1 MAFGARLAGRLSR
14 LCTALTVA
22 LALPTALVAQQTTG
36 TLAGT
41 ITDDAGGTPLAGA
54 QVFLPATRQGA
65 IADEQGHYSI
75 ANIKPGQIQV
85 RIRMLGYAQ
94 LERTVTIT
102 AGQTSTLDAALNRT
116 AVVLDA
122 TVVTATGE
130 ERTKQIGNAIST
142 IDSSS
147 IARAPVSDAQDILA
161 GRSPGVTVLQNSG
174 QPGAGGVIRLRGVN
188 SVSQGN
194 EPIIYVDGV
203 RIYNGATPTSVGG
216 RQGTLPLNDID
227 PADIARIEVVKGP
240 AATTLYGTEASGG
253 VIQIFTKR
261 GSSSKP
267 VWHAEAS
274 GGFNNIGHIGPDGDP
289 TGMFLNEC
297 RGANLVAGDGT
308 RFEDPTCPESGSWLS
323 NGAVQRY
330 SLSVR
335 GGSDNTS
342 YYASGNYAN
351 EKGVLPTGGNKD
363 GGFRGNFSFRPTEG
377 LELALSSS
385 YTRRDVDWVPDGNN
399 GSGVLLNVSRG
410 PFGNFQGSGCTD
422 EEVVCLN
429 NADIFTSSNSTKSDH
444 YITGLT
450 ITYAP
455 GEKLS
460 NRLAVGYDY
469 NNAIITD
476 LNPFGFP
483 RVPLGSLDRRN
494 WSQKLITVDYAGSVN
509 LPFGDSF
516 VSKSSWGGQLFDKR
530 HTFSSYSAD
539 NFSGPGLPT
548 LTSGA
553 LRNIGSDD
561 NDRVINAGFFLQEMI
576 GWKDR
581 LFLTGGLRVDG
592 NSAFGSGFGLQ
603 PYPKVSASYVIS
615 DESFWPSSVIETMK
629 LRGAIGES
637 GKAPGAFDA
646 RRTWAAIAAN
656 DGQPAV
662 TPEHIGNPD
671 LGPERTREYELGFDA
686 SALEGRIGVGF
697 TFYKQHT
704 FDALIPVLPVASN
717 GFTSSQLENV
727 GELNNR
733 GVELSVDAALIRR
746 ENLDWH
752 ARLNFT
758 TIKSEAGD
766 IGGQT
771 LTIAALQRMYVKE
784 GLPVPAYIGKK
795 ITNPNEFADPVIE
808 EDAYIGSAFPTKI
821 ISPSTSI
828 TFLKRFTF
836 DALGEFQI
844 GGHLLNATGYQNA
857 YKGVWQPCIATQAKM
872 EAFASGDNP
881 NALDD
886 VTALERAR
894 CTLKSSVRDYDWWIE
909 STDFFK
915 LRSVSLTYD
924 VPDDIVPGLRN
935 ASVTLAGK
943 NLFVSTDYT
952 GTDPE
957 VTDVRDNSFGRRDY
971 YNFPSYRT
979 FLASIRVTF

>member
-1 MAFGARLAGRLSR
+1 MSFEAGLAGRWLRSAARLAI
-14 LCTALTVA
+14 A
-22 LALPTALVAQQTTG
+22 LALPAALAAQQETG
-36 TLAGT
+36 TLTGT
-41 ITDDAGGTPLAGA
+41 ISDAAGGAPLAGA
-54 QVFLPATRQGA
+54 QVYLPSTRQGA
-65 IADEQGHYSI
+65 VADAQGHYSI
-75 ANIKPGQIQV
+75 TGIAPGQFQV
-85 RIRMLGYAQ
+85 RVRMLGYEQA
-94 LERTVTIT
+94 ERTVTIA
-102 AGQTSTLDAALNRT
+102 AGQPTTLDLSLGRT

-122 TVVTATGE
+122 TVVTATGN
-130 ERTKQIGNAIST
+130 ERAKQIGNAIST
-142 IDSSS
+142 IDSSE
-147 IARAPVSDAQDILA
+147 IARAPVSDPQDILA

-174 QPGAGGVIRLRGVN
+174 QPGAGGMIRLRGVN

-194 EPIIYVDGV
+194 QPIIYVDGV

-261 GSSSKP
+261 GSATKP
-267 VWHAEAS
+267 IWHAEAS
-274 GGFNNIGHIGPDGDP
+274 GGFNNIGHIGPDDDP

-297 RGANLVAGDGT
+297 RGPDLVAGDGT

-323 NGAVQRY
+323 NGPVQRY

-335 GGSDNTS
+335 GGSENTS
-342 YYASGNYAN
+342 YYASGNYAD

-363 GGFRGNFSFRPTEG
+363 GGFRGNFSFRPIDG

-385 YTRRDVDWVPDGNN
+385 YTRRDVQWVPDGNN
-399 GSGVLLNVSRG
+399 GSGVILNVSRG
-410 PFGNFQGSGCTD
+410 PFGNFQGTGCVD
-422 EEVVCLN
+422 EDVVCVN
-429 NADIFTSSNSTKSDH
+429 NAAIFSSDVSTKSDH

-455 GEKLS
+455 GEKVS

-469 NNAIITD
+469 NNAVITD

-483 RVPLGSLDRRN
+483 RVPLGSLARRN
-494 WSQKLITVDYAGSVN
+494 WGQKLITVDYAGSVN
-509 LPFGDSF
+509 VPIGSSF

-530 HTFSSYSAD
+530 HTFSSISAE

-548 LTSGA
+548 LTSAA
-553 LRNIGSDD
+553 LRNVDSDD
-561 NDRVINAGFFLQEMI
+561 NDRVINAGFFLQEML
-576 GWKDR
+576 GWRDR
-581 LFLTGGLRVDG
+581 LFVTGGLRVDG
-592 NSAFGSGFGLQ
+592 NSAFGTGFGLQ

-615 DESFWPSSVIETMK
+615 EEPFWPTSVIETMK

-646 RRTWAAIAAN
+646 RRTWASVAAN

-662 TPEHIGNPD
+662 TTDHVGNPD
-671 LGPERTREYELGFDA
+671 LGPERTREYEIGFDA
-686 SALEGRIGVGF
+686 SALGGRIGVGF
-697 TFYKQHT
+697 TYYKQHT
-704 FDALIPVLPVASN
+704 FDALIPVLQPPSQ
-717 GFTSSQLENV
+717 GFTTSQLENV
-727 GELNNR
+727 GELNNH
-733 GVELSVDAALIRR
+733 GLELSLDADLVRS
-746 ENLDWH
+746 ENLNWH
-752 ARLNFT
+752 ARLNFS

-771 LTIAALQRMYVKE
+771 LTIDALQRMYVKQ

-808 EDAYIGSAFPTKI
+808 EDAFLGSAFPTRI
-821 ISPSTSI
+821 ISPSTTI
-828 TFLKRFTF
+828 TFLKRFTL
-836 DALGEFQI
+836 DVLGEFQR

-857 YKGVWQPCIATQAKM
+857 YKGVWQPCLATQAKM
-872 EAFASGDNP
+872 ERVSSGEDP
-881 NALDD
+881 NALND

-894 CTLKSSVRDYDWWIE
+894 CTLSSSVRDYDWWIE

-924 VPDDIVPGLRN
+924 LPDDLVPGLRN

-943 NLFVSTDYT
+943 NLYTSTDYT
-952 GTDPE
+952 GSDPE
-957 VTDVRDNSFGRRDY
+957 VTDVRDNDFGRRDY